1 MNDEIAM
8 EIPELP
14 PPVDI
19 VRVPSCFS
27 PSNFADLL
35 QCPLSVLHGLGDHEL
50 LPPNPHALLGTL
62 IHRVMDRVRR
72 SAPDSEE
79 AAVKT
84 AIGVFD
90 EILRA
95 EERRLNTDIATRELV
110 PLRRA
115 VGRTA
120 WRNRLAYLKTWAAAA
135 ATTHGRGN
143 RSFHALGYRPARS
156 TPNTLSAR
164 TNTVQ
169 SGTERPLVLPEL
181 RLSGRPDRLERD
193 IDGTIHVTDLKTGPV
208 SDREGRPD
216 DRYALQVRL
225 YALMLERIEPGVK
238 VRLWLEG
245 AQRIEVPW
253 DDTIRAAVNETL
265 WEVST
270 LLPEGKPLAAETVAS
285 TGRHCWK
292 CRIRH
297 RCPLYLREAP
307 NWWVRTSVVGPVAPF
322 DVWGCVLDTELGGSQ
337 AAGMEIRD
345 AAGRRVRLR
354 GLESR
359 SCGIPHPGT
368 TVWFFNLEPSENLPA
383 HGVYAHPRNFHG
395 NAPSRAWP
403 DALRLKTYSGR
414 AFRSGVDDIIT

>member
-35 QCPLSVLHGLGDHEL
+35 RCPLSVLHGLGDHES

-62 IHRVMDRVRR
+62 MHRTMDRVRR
-72 SAPDSEE
+72 SVPDSEE
-79 AAVKT
+79 EAIET
-84 AIGVFD
+84 AISVFN
-90 EILRA
+90 ELLMA

-120 WRNRLAYLKTWAAAA
+120 WRNKLACLKTWAAAA
-135 ATTHGRGN
+135 ATTHSRGD

-193 IDGTIHVTDLKTGPV
+193 LDGTIHITDLKTGPV

-216 DRYALQVRL
+216 DKYALQVRL
-225 YALMLERIEPGVK
+225 YALMVERIEPGVK

-253 DDTIRAAVNETL
+253 DDTVRAAVNETL

-270 LLPEGKPLAAETVAS
+270 LLPEGKALAAETVAS
-285 TGRHCWK
+285 TGLNCWK

-297 RCPLYLREAP
+297 RCPSYLREAP
-307 NWWVRTSVVGPVAPF
+307 NWWMRTSVVGPVAPF
-322 DVWGCVLDTELGGSQ
+322 DVWGRVLDTELGGGR

-359 SCGIPHPGT
+359 IGGIPHPGAA
-368 TVWFFNLEPSENLPA
+368 VWFFNIEPSENLPA
-383 HGVYAHPRNFHG
+383 HGVYGHPRNFHG
-395 NAPSRAWP
+395 TAPSRAWP
-403 DALRLKTYSGR
+403 DALRLKVYSGH
-414 AFRSGVDDIIT
+414 AF